1 MAIKTNCDT
10 QEYQSITVGDWVVS
24 PGTCTV
30 SKLDSADDA
39 AQQIKITPRSMDVL
53 RMLIENAD
61 QVVSPSDM
69 LETIWRSPIA
79 GDHAVHKAIAELR
92 SALNDRAGQPR
103 YIKTIPK
110 RGYTLIARVQHPTQ
124 QNSAHVNATGV
135 AGSNQTAQQSG
146 LAAPHT
152 PAAATRKHWLS
163 DQPIWARLTAA
174 LVLIVAVLSVP
185 GMLRS
190 PDSTPEA
197 DGVIRLTVL
206 PFASRDFSDENQILA
221 EGIREALIHGLAK
234 LTHLQ
239 VLSPPRSPELMSTA
253 FQNNASS
260 DYLQSA
266 DHILQGS
273 VMSSEDRLRVIVQL
287 VRADNG
293 LREYSD
299 QFDLPMD
306 DIFAVQDEIVENVVS
321 ALRIYLN
328 ESERSQMRDW
338 GTTNPLA
345 YERFLRGEF
354 YNNQF
359 NPADWQLA
367 IEHHQAAV
375 DLDPDFL
382 NAYHG
387 MATAANN
394 LAVYSGTDKINELL
408 QLVLEVHREVS
419 RIDPDSPI
427 LDSIH
432 AIKLRMRG
440 SSYVQQEMQLREQI
454 LSETPPRFAMAH
466 YALLLIGARM
476 YDEAHQFL
484 DLASEVGPYEISPD
498 EVWSYRNNVLT
509 PSESVIARKN
519 QLQQRPYHVAYL
531 GSVAVNLALLGDFR
545 QAQIYLKQQREVD
558 QEGILTHY
566 TESVMAFLSGDI
578 RADDGSYLEI
588 MKDHPDFSYNNGVLA
603 FMAGDLD
610 SGIAYWQNL
619 QPVQLRRLFN
629 VTHAAEKLF
638 PEQVLNAPQ
647 YQALLESLGAGIS
660 WQRRLMEGVMAME
673 AITGVSL
680 SRKSREVYENRQFMT
695 RNNLWSEHQWTE
707 YERYRSLRQSQ
718 SSTLNAVRIH

>member
-1 MAIKTNCDT
+1 M
-10 QEYQSITVGDWVVS
+10 
-24 PGTCTV
+24 
-30 SKLDSADDA
+30 
-39 AQQIKITPRSMDVL
+39 KITPRSMDVL
-53 RMLIENAD
+53 RMLID
-61 QVVSPSDM
+61 HVGQVVSPSDM
-69 LETIWRSPIA
+69 LEIIWRSPIA

-110 RGYTLIARVQHPTQ
+110 RGYTLIATVNFPAQQQSAAAEMAKEPTSGQPESNLVRDRSEQ
-124 QNSAHVNATGV
+124 QSSSDRSNWL
-135 AGSNQTAQQSG
+135 SNQ
-146 LAAPHT
+146 PVW
-152 PAAATRKHWLS
+152 TRM
-163 DQPIWARLTAA
+163 AAA
-174 LVLIVAVLSVP
+174 LVLIIAVLTVP

-206 PFASRDFSDENQILA
+206 PFASRDFSDANQILA

-239 VLSPPRSPELMSTA
+239 IISPPRSPELM
-253 FQNNASS
+253 NAALQTNGTTH
-260 DYLQSA
+260 YIQSA

-273 VMSSEDRLRVIVQL
+273 VMSSEGRLRVIVQL

-328 ESERSQMRDW
+328 EAERSQMRDW

-375 DLDPDFL
+375 ELDPDFL

-394 LAVYSGTDKINELL
+394 LAVYSGTERINELL
-408 QLVLEVHREVS
+408 QLVLDVHREVS
-419 RIDPDSPI
+419 RIDPDSPV

-454 LSETPPRFAMAH
+454 LSENPPRFAMAH

-476 YDEAHQFL
+476 YEEANQFL
-484 DLASEVGPYEISPD
+484 NLASEVGPYEISPD

-545 QAQIYLKQQREVD
+545 QAQIYLNQQREVD

-578 RADDGSYLEI
+578 RADDGSYLDL
-588 MKDHPDFSYNNGVLA
+588 MKKHPDFSYNNGVLA
-603 FMAGDLD
+603 FMAGDLET
-610 SGIAYWQNL
+610 GIAYWQNL

-638 PEQVLNAPQ
+638 PEQVLHAPE
-647 YQALLESLGAGIS
+647 YQELLESLGAGIS

-673 AITGVSL
+673 TVTGVPL
-680 SRKSREVYENRQFMT
+680 SRKSRDIYEKQQFMT
-695 RNNLWSEHQWTE
+695 RNNLWSEHQWAE
-707 YERYRSLRQSQ
+707 YERYRALRQSQ
-718 SSTLNAVRIH
+718 SSALNAVRIH